1 MRILIVS
8 DTHRHNENYFKLL
21 EKWKHLDMV
30 IHCGDVEGGEY
41 ALTES
46 ADCPVLMVSGNNDFF
61 SQLPREQEI
70 DIENYRVWITH
81 GHNYLVSMGPER
93 IQQEAR
99 ARGVD
104 VVIYGHTHR
113 PFLEQEEDLITL
125 NPGSL
130 SYPRQEGHRPTYALM
145 EIDKHGE
152 AHFTLAHL

>member
-8 DTHRHNENYFKLL
+8 DTHRQNENYFKLL

-61 SQLPREQEI
+61 SQLPRERVI